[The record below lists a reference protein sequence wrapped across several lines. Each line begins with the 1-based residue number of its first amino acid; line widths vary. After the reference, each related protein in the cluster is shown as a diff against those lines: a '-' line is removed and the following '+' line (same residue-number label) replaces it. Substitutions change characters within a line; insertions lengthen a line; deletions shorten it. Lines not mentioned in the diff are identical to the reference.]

1 MQNYLIFIIFRM
13 ILRLVS
19 KSILRRS
26 LNQTAFL
33 GWRQRGGLV
42 KNSINRLKDF
52 NRDTTEVKDRAIDG
66 SINDMFTLGMTH
78 LLEIFR
84 FTIFDWM
91 S

>member
-1 MQNYLIFIIFRM
+1 M

-26 LNQTAFL
+26 LIQIAYL

-52 NRDTTEVKDRAIDG
+52 NRDTNEVKDRAIDG

-84 FTIFDWM
+84 STIFDGM
-91 S
+91 R